1 MHYLFKSET
10 MLNGTSLFSPNALG
24 VYVAHASN
32 ILVGKLENNK
42 QKLRRSQSTL
52 HVFFSFFLLKSL
64 PYLVG
69 KLSRLACFHLNPL
82 TLETLKGSWP
92 SLDR

>member
-10 MLNGTSLFSPNALG
+10 ILNGTSLLSPNALG

-42 QKLRRSQSTL
+42 EKLCRSQSTL
-52 HVFFSFFLLKSL
+52 HVFYLSFS
-64 PYLVG
+64 
-69 KLSRLACFHLNPL
+69 
-82 TLETLKGSWP
+82 
-92 SLDR
+92 